1 MSLTPSQPQLNSS
14 FNQNNGNF
22 GTYTNARTNLYWPY
36 PTGGS
41 LSIFCSWQCTGNIS
55 GGSWSGSFN
64 SYYPT
69 LSATLYNTQSAT
81 GGVNG
86 SFTFTTPLPP
96 GGGSFY
102 VKSNQSVTGNS
113 SSPYVGGTTTT
124 QPTFTIYLFGV
135 TRQITTLS
143 STYNSAINVV
153 LARLPLAS
161 TVIGNVYYVVNWGV
175 TNFAGV
181 CSFNGELIDGFA
193 GSVYI
198 PQWACIGLTPNA
210 AGTAWFIVSY
220 YAGNMPSTGVH
231 LVNGTPITRSV
242 VTSFNSNV
250 GNTMILPNPATWG
263 QGSFLFANTYQTF
276 SGSYAIGAQ
285 FAIYTNGFFRQN
297 TTANMYFSLLPAADL
312 SGRYDHNRSMMFIN
326 DGTWW
331 YTAGIFDG
339 SGCYFDIFN
348 TSGNN
353 LTTGRIGIV
362 TSSPA
367 VCFVCAPAVPTV
379 NVTADMYYA
388 KLGITTPN
396 AFGMILTNNASPAVY
411 GYQGTTTWNRMYK
424 NGNPNYSAFTVI
436 QARILNASGSG
447 TAAATINFAVSMY
460 PSVY

>member
-1 MSLTPSQPQLNSS
+1 MSLVPSQPQVNTS
-14 FNQNNGNF
+14 FNQNNGTF

-41 LSIFCSWQCTGNIS
+41 LSILCSWNCTGNIS

-69 LSATLYNTQSAT
+69 LTSTLYNTQSTT

-86 SFTFTTPLPP
+86 SYTFTTPLPTS
-96 GGGSFY
+96 GSFY

-113 SSPYVGGTTTT
+113 SSGYVSSVTTA
-124 QPTFTIYLFGV
+124 QPTFTIYMFQV
-135 TRQITTLS
+135 TTQITNLG
-143 STYNSAINVV
+143 STYNSGINVV

-161 TVIGNVYYVVNWGV
+161 NVIGQVYYVVNWGV

-181 CSFNGELIDGFA
+181 CSFNGEAIDGFT

-198 PQWACIGLTPNA
+198 PQWACIGLTPNG

-220 YAGNMPSTGVH
+220 YAGNMPSTAVYG
-231 LVNGTPITRSV
+231 VNGTPITQSV

-263 QGSFLFANTYQTF
+263 QGSFLFANTYQT
-276 SGSYAIGAQ
+276 SSASYAIGSQ
-285 FAIYTNGFFRQN
+285 FAIYTNGYFRQN
-297 TTANMYFSLLPAADL
+297 TTANMYFSMLPAADL
-312 SGRYDHNRSMMFIN
+312 SGRYDHNRSMMFIT

-331 YTAGIFDG
+331 YIGGIFDG
-339 SGCYFDIFN
+339 SGCIFDTAN
-348 TSGNN
+348 TTGNN

-362 TSSPA
+362 TSSQA
-367 VCFVCAPAVPTV
+367 NCFVCAPNVPSA
-379 NVTADMYYA
+379 NVTANMYYA
-388 KLGITTPN
+388 KLGLTTTN
-396 AFGMILTNNASPAVY
+396 AYGMILTNNSNPTAY

-424 NGNPNYSAFTVI
+424 NGTPNYSAFTVI
-436 QARILNASGSG
+436 QAKILNASGSG

-460 PSVY
+460 PSAY